1 MAALSF
7 AGHAALFDVI
17 DRGGDIIRRGAFAAA
32 RPPVPLLW
40 QHDPA
45 RVIGRIDMLRED
57 ALGLAVAG
65 TIDGRPGT
73 ADSVL
78 ALLRE
83 RQIDG
88 LSFGYRVRA
97 SRPGPPGRNGRPSR
111 ELLSVE
117 IVEISIVA
125 QPMQPAARIRHL
137 TDISAGRSPASM
149 AA

>member
-7 AGHAALFDVI
+7 TGHAALFDII
-17 DRGGDIIRRGAFAAA
+17 DRGGDIIRRGAFAPV

-45 RVIGRIDMLRED
+45 RVVGRIDMLRED
-57 ALGLAVAG
+57 AVGLYVSGMIFDQAG
-65 TIDGRPGT
+65 A
-73 ADSVL
+73 ADSVA
-78 ALLRE
+78 ALLRGG
-83 RQIDG
+83 QIDG

-97 SRPGPPGRNGRPSR
+97 SRAGEPRRGGWRPR

-117 IVEISIVA
+117 LVEISIVA
-125 QPMQPAARIRHL
+125 RPMQPGARIRTL
-137 TDISAGRSPASM
+137 ARTPDATAPPAL